1 MTIMAEAILERMR
14 QSVPPLRW
22 GGRLEVEFG
31 HATEPGRRRH
41 NEDSFGAATPED
53 ERRRCKGLAFAVADG
68 VSGNGS
74 GREAAECTVRG
85 VLSDYYATPETWN
98 VPYAL
103 DKVLA
108 AINRWLLAQAVAHR
122 ELQGMASTLSLLV
135 LRGPRYWIA
144 HVGDSRIYRLRTQS
158 LERLTNDHVWERPD
172 LHHVLRRAVG
182 LDQRLA
188 VDYSEGELAAGD
200 VFLLATDGVWK
211 ALGERRIHE
220 ILRIYGTPWLAAET
234 LVREA
239 LAQAGHDNATALVV
253 RVKEVPPQ
261 EWSDL
266 ACLGCQLALPPRL
279 KPGQPIDDF
288 VVETLLHESRTT
300 LLYRVRHRESG
311 QVLVLKTLQGP
322 LREDRESREALLFE
336 EWLAGRM
343 LAHYFPQVVPMPP
356 GSRSVLYYVMTYHP
370 GATLQ
375 QHLDQGRHFG
385 VAEAVSIG
393 LRLGKALGHLHRM
406 QVLHRDVK
414 PANVHL
420 GSDGRLRVLDLGA
433 AALHAGRGV
442 GACLTNPGTPRYMAP
457 ECIVGMPA
465 SVQSD
470 LYAAGVSLYHL
481 LTRRY
486 PYGEIEPFQ
495 RPRFGDPVPPS
506 RYRPDIPLWFEEVIL
521 KAVARD
527 TRHRFETEEEMVL
540 ALERADQRPIGVR
553 RVSPLVERDPL
564 VLWQWLALASLAMN
578 LVLIY
583 LVMAGA

>member
-375 QHLDQGRHFG
+375 QHLDQGRHFS

-527 TRHRFETEEEMVL
+527 TRHRFETAEEMVL

>member
-239 LAQAGHDNATALVV
+239 LA
-253 RVKEVPPQ
+253 
-261 EWSDL
+261 
-266 ACLGCQLALPPRL
+266 
-279 KPGQPIDDF
+279 
-288 VVETLLHESRTT
+288 
-300 LLYRVRHRESG
+300 
-311 QVLVLKTLQGP
+311 
-322 LREDRESREALLFE
+322 
-336 EWLAGRM
+336 
-343 LAHYFPQVVPMPP
+343 
-356 GSRSVLYYVMTYHP
+356 
-370 GATLQ
+370 
-375 QHLDQGRHFG
+375 
-385 VAEAVSIG
+385 
-393 LRLGKALGHLHRM
+393 
-406 QVLHRDVK
+406 
-414 PANVHL
+414 
-420 GSDGRLRVLDLGA
+420 
-433 AALHAGRGV
+433 
-442 GACLTNPGTPRYMAP
+442 
-457 ECIVGMPA
+457 
-465 SVQSD
+465 
-470 LYAAGVSLYHL
+470 
-481 LTRRY
+481 
-486 PYGEIEPFQ
+486 
-495 RPRFGDPVPPS
+495 
-506 RYRPDIPLWFEEVIL
+506 
-521 KAVARD
+521 
-527 TRHRFETEEEMVL
+527 
-540 ALERADQRPIGVR
+540 
-553 RVSPLVERDPL
+553 
-564 VLWQWLALASLAMN
+564 
-578 LVLIY
+578 
-583 LVMAGA
+583 

>member
-1 MTIMAEAILERMR
+1 M
-14 QSVPPLRW
+14 
-22 GGRLEVEFG
+22 
-31 HATEPGRRRH
+31 
-41 NEDSFGAATPED
+41 
-53 ERRRCKGLAFAVADG
+53 
-68 VSGNGS
+68 
-74 GREAAECTVRG
+74 
-85 VLSDYYATPETWN
+85 
-98 VPYAL
+98 
-103 DKVLA
+103 
-108 AINRWLLAQAVAHR
+108 
-122 ELQGMASTLSLLV
+122 
-135 LRGPRYWIA
+135 
-144 HVGDSRIYRLRTQS
+144 
-158 LERLTNDHVWERPD
+158 
-172 LHHVLRRAVG
+172 
-182 LDQRLA
+182 
-188 VDYSEGELAAGD
+188 
-200 VFLLATDGVWK
+200 
-211 ALGERRIHE
+211 
-220 ILRIYGTPWLAAET
+220 
-234 LVREA
+234 
-239 LAQAGHDNATALVV
+239 
-253 RVKEVPPQ
+253 KEVPPQ

-375 QHLDQGRHFG
+375 QHLDQGRHFS

-527 TRHRFETEEEMVL
+527 TRHRFETAEEMVL

>member
-1 MTIMAEAILERMR
+1 MAIMAEATLERMR
-14 QSVPPLRW
+14 QNVPPLRG

-31 HATEPGRRRH
+31 HATDPGRRRH
-41 NEDSFGAATPED
+41 NEDAFGAATPED
-53 ERRRCKGLAFAVADG
+53 ERRRSKGLAFAVADG
-68 VSGNGS
+68 VSGNGG

-103 DKVLA
+103 DKVLM
-108 AINRWLLAQAVAHR
+108 AINRWLLAQASAHR

-144 HVGDSRIYRLRTQS
+144 HVGDTRIYRLRAQS

-172 LHHVLRRAVG
+172 LRHVLRRAVG
-182 LDQRLA
+182 LDQHLA

-211 ALGERRIHE
+211 ALAERRIHE
-220 ILRIYGTPWLAAET
+220 ILHIYGTPRLAAET

-239 LAQAGHDNATALVV
+239 LAQDGHDNATALVV
-253 RVKEVPPQ
+253 RVREVPPQ

-266 ACLGCQLALPPRL
+266 AGLGCQLALPPRL

-300 LLYRVRHRESG
+300 LLYRVHHRESG

-322 LREDRESREALLFE
+322 LRDDRESREALLFE

-356 GSRSVLYYVMTYHP
+356 DSRSFLYYVMTYHP

-375 QHLDQGRHFG
+375 EHLDRGRHFS

-433 AALHAGRGV
+433 AALHAGKGV
-442 GACLTNPGTPRYMAP
+442 EVFLTNPGTPSYMAP
-457 ECIVGMPA
+457 ERIAGKPA
-465 SVQSD
+465 TVQSD
-470 LYAAGVSLYHL
+470 LYAVGVCLYHL

-521 KAVARD
+521 KAVAREP
-527 TRHRFETEEEMVL
+527 RHRFETAEEMVL
-540 ALERADQRPIGVR
+540 ALERADQRPIGMR

-564 VLWQWLALASLAMN
+564 VLWQWLALASLAVN
-578 LVLIY
+578 LILIY
-583 LVMAGA
+583 LIVAGA

>member
-68 VSGNGS
+68 VSGNGG

-144 HVGDSRIYRLRTQS
+144 HVGDSRIYRLRAQS

-375 QHLDQGRHFG
+375 QHLDQGRHFS

-527 TRHRFETEEEMVL
+527 TRHRFETAEEMVL